1 MDANFRLKNG
11 MNSTYARDPSL
22 GPGWAYFVKDEPYFE
37 HLRNYISEADVSHN
51 PSLGWCLTE
60 LTVWCRSALASSSPP

>member
-1 MDANFRLKNG
+1 MTLNDYSRFLYMLILAMDANFRLKNG

-37 HLRNYISEADVSHN
+37 HLRNYISEADVSDNH
-51 PSLGWCLTE
+51 PRRWLWS
-60 LTVWCRSALASSSPP
+60 